1 MNKSEKILSIIDGLL
16 LRLESQNV
24 QLTID
29 EMKYVEELKAC
40 MVSGTLS
47 MIDKY
52 LMKRIA
58 LCLGISERRRLVI
71 EMYINKK

>member
-16 LRLESQNV
+16 FRLESQNI
-24 QLTID
+24 QLTVE

-40 MVSGTLS
+40 MISKTLCN
-47 MIDKY
+47 IDKY

-58 LCLGISERRRLVI
+58 ICLGISERRRQLI